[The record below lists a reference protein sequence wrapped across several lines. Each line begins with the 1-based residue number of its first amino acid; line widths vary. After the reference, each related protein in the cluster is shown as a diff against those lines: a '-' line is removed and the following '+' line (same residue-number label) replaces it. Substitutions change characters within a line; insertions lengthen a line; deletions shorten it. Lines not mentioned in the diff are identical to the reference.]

1 MGRPSP
7 LAAWRWAA
15 LLGFAL
21 FAPAAL
27 PAGGGDRRQ
36 PELRRRQTREPWL
49 ATRAQALRC
58 APERRAPVLLQLA
71 AGEPLR
77 VLRHWRD
84 HQGQAWVQV
93 ELQAAELQTAV
104 RRGWMAG

>member
-1 MGRPSP
+1 M
-7 LAAWRWAA
+7 
-15 LLGFAL
+15 
-21 FAPAAL
+21 
-27 PAGGGDRRQ
+27 
-36 PELRRRQTREPWL
+36 
-49 ATRAQALRC
+49 
-58 APERRAPVLLQLA
+58 LLQLA

-84 HQGQAWVQV
+84 RQGQAWVQV